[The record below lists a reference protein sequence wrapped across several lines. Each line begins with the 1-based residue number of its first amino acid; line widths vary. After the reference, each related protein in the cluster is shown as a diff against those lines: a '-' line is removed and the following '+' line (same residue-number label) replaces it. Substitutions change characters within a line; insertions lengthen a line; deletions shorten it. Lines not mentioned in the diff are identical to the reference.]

1 MTTAITAV
9 FISATATATDYPT
22 RIRALSW
29 GTAGTAGELVVKNV
43 TGLTT
48 IGAEPVVY
56 KQKLGVSGSSD
67 VYIPD
72 LGVRVKNKAHVT
84 LPSGGFV
91 TLMLG

>member
-22 RIRALSW
+22 RIRALS
-29 GTAGTAGELVVKNV
+29 
-43 TGLTT
+43 
-48 IGAEPVVY
+48 
-56 KQKLGVSGSSD
+56 
-67 VYIPD
+67 D

>member
-29 GTAGTAGELVVKNV
+29 GTAGELVVKNV